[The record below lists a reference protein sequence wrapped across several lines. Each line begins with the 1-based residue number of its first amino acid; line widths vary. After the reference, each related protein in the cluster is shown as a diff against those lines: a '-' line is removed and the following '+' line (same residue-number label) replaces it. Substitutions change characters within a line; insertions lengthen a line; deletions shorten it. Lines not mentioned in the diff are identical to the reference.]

1 MEKTEKFTNEELVD
15 RIKRGVDVTHNYELL
30 YEQNKPLIRRL
41 VKPFAD
47 SSGEDIDDLLQ
58 ESFFALQT
66 AVEHFEIGGGANFM
80 TYAGFW
86 IKQSAQAYI
95 HKCGLLR
102 IPAHESVKI
111 RQYKR
116 FCNEFERDR
125 GYAPGDADVSG
136 MMNISPVEID
146 KIKSLAKGMSS
157 LDSPLAD
164 TDSLTLGDTLAA
176 DGDIEEDTIDGL
188 MDEQRKNELWQLVE
202 EHISQQ
208 ENAIVKDYYLYGC
221 TMPEMAKKYGVTYQ
235 RIAQIKHDALGRLRR
250 GKAKKELQQRF
261 EVLDSSLFSGGFK
274 SYCNRDFTS
283 NVEYIAMRKMELQR
297 GYDSTVDYL
306 NKKYMQDA
314 DERLQA
320 LNEEYEKELQKL
332 GMN

>member
-1 MEKTEKFTNEELVD
+1 LV
-15 RIKRGVDVTHNYELL
+15 
-30 YEQNKPLIRRL
+30 
-41 VKPFAD
+41 
-47 SSGEDIDDLLQ
+47 
-58 ESFFALQT
+58 T
-66 AVEHFEIGGGANFM
+66 AVEHYEPGGGANFM
-80 TYAGFW
+80 TYASYW
-86 IKQSAQAYI
+86 VRQSAQAYI
-95 HKCGLLR
+95 NKCGLLR
-102 IPAHESVKI
+102 IPAYESVKV
-111 RQYKR
+111 RRYKR
-116 FCNEFERDR
+116 FCNEFERDK
-125 GYAPGDADVSG
+125 GVSPGDGEVSNILHLTMEDV
-136 MMNISPVEID
+136 D
-146 KIKSLAKGMSS
+146 RIKSLAKGMSS
-157 LDSPLAD
+157 LDTPL
-164 TDSLTLGDTLAA
+164 TDSDDSFTLSDTLKA
-176 DGDIEEDTIDGL
+176 DCDIEENAIENY
-188 MDEQRKNELWQLVE
+188 MDEQRKNELWQVVAAHVSE
-202 EHISQQ
+202 Q

-221 TMPEMAKKYGVTYQ
+221 TMPDLAKKYGVTYQ